1 MVLARKNKNFFEKNK
16 ENLVFLLKTYK
27 NQNIFGNLSFLFSL
41 FIQNIQKIVYHSKK
55 EPQ

>member
-16 ENLVFLLKTYK
+16 ENLVFLLKTYE